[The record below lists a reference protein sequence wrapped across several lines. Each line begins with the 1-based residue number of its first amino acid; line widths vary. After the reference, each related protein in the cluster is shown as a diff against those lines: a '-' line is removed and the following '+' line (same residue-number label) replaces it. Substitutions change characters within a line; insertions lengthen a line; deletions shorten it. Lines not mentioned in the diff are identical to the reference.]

1 MSILGYVQ
9 FFFSKIFDLIDTSKK
24 QIKIKNEL
32 YISTKC
38 MNLETI
44 KQFISNKELRE
55 QLINNGEKQAKLFFE
70 NK

>member
-1 MSILGYVQ
+1 
-9 FFFSKIFDLIDTSKK
+9 
-24 QIKIKNEL
+24 
-32 YISTKC
+32 

-55 QLINNGEKQAKLFFE
+55 QLINNGEKKAKLFFE